1 MSVGYSRSMSV
12 SPSRSAATRA
22 ASNCCSSAS
31 TPSFSSPGSSPSSM
45 LVSDTTSCSS
55 MRSDSPFGVRA
66 SMTPSDSTIV
76 QGGFIQLSGLNAL
89 LSEWI
94 ASDPSAL
101 NMISR
106 VAGASRAPSRPW
118 YSTEHCAMRRRIGVR
133 VLQVGAPV
141 ASLSMRSPVDRRIA
155 AVVLVLGVV
164 SILLPT
170 LIARGAT
177 NGDETAAADLVALAR
192 RQERGSWLV
201 DFRFSR
207 SLHSGGNLDQKVTE
221 ANHPPTH
228 VTASASTVTVDFGDK
243 VASCTETADGPR
255 CI

>member
-1 MSVGYSRSMSV
+1 
-12 SPSRSAATRA
+12 
-22 ASNCCSSAS
+22 
-31 TPSFSSPGSSPSSM
+31 
-45 LVSDTTSCSS
+45 
-55 MRSDSPFGVRA
+55 
-66 SMTPSDSTIV
+66 
-76 QGGFIQLSGLNAL
+76 
-89 LSEWI
+89 
-94 ASDPSAL
+94 
-101 NMISR
+101 
-106 VAGASRAPSRPW
+106 
-118 YSTEHCAMRRRIGVR
+118 VR

-228 VTASASTVTVDFGDK
+228 VTASGSTVTVDFGDK

-255 CI
+255 CIEQRDDPSVASSVVYREVLRLGAYTVERIADRTIAGEIAQCFLLVAKGRPWPEIGDRAEQCYAADGVPLRSSVTRARATDTRTAERVRRDIPTSALRALLDRLDREQDQDGG